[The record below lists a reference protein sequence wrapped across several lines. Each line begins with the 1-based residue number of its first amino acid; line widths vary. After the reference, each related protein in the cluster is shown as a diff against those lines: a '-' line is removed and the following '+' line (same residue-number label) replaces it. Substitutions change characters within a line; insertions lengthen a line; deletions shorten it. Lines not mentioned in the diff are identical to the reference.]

1 MHAAL
6 DAAGYR
12 TPTPIQAETIDA
24 ALAGHDVI
32 GTAQTGTGKTAAFII
47 PIVERLR
54 SAPGTEPHG
63 SALILAP
70 TRELAEQTHQWALR
84 FGCGLRS
91 ALVVGGVAYGPQI
104 NALRGHPSIIVA
116 TPGRLVDHLDRGT
129 LSLKDLRILVLD
141 EADRMLDMGF
151 KPQLDRIMRA
161 LPSAP
166 TPRQTLLFSATLP
179 PDLGTLARMHLRNP
193 VRVDVDRLAQPPRR
207 ATQDVYLVEHTHK
220 TPLLLSLAEQNAGTM
235 LVFARTKHRTDR
247 LARSLRNAGHS
258 VQRLHADRSQS
269 QRREALDGFR
279 GGRYRIL
286 VATDIAARGIDVAD
300 IQRVINYDL
309 PHTVEDYVHRVGR
322 TARAGADGHATSFAA
337 PEERGQLHAIER
349 HIGRPLPRQPHDAAP
364 ATRPA
369 APPHA
374 KEVPYGER
382 RHVTALRSRALG
394 DAARHRRA
402 RQG

>member
-1 MHAAL
+1 MTSATPNFGQFPLSSPMHAAIE
-6 DAAGYR
+6 AAVYR

-63 SALILAP
+63 NALILAP

-179 PDLGTLARMHLRNP
+179 PDLGTLVRLHLR
-193 VRVDVDRLAQPPRR
+193 
-207 ATQDVYLVEHTHK
+207 K
-220 TPLLLSLAEQNAGTM
+220 
-235 LVFARTKHRTDR
+235 
-247 LARSLRNAGHS
+247 
-258 VQRLHADRSQS
+258 
-269 QRREALDGFR
+269 
-279 GGRYRIL
+279 
-286 VATDIAARGIDVAD
+286 
-300 IQRVINYDL
+300 
-309 PHTVEDYVHRVGR
+309 
-322 TARAGADGHATSFAA
+322 
-337 PEERGQLHAIER
+337 QL
-349 HIGRPLPRQPHDAAP
+349 
-364 ATRPA
+364 
-369 APPHA
+369 
-374 KEVPYGER
+374 
-382 RHVTALRSRALG
+382 
-394 DAARHRRA
+394 
-402 RQG
+402 